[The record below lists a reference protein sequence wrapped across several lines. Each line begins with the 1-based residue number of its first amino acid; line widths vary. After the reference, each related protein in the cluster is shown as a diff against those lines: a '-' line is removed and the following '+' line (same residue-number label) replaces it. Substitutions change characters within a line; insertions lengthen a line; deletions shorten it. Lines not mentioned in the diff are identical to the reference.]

1 MTPLTRDELK
11 SKTAIV
17 ILAFAEYESLE
28 LSLATHARFSVDA
41 GVPIFILQ
49 NGRGTYDT
57 ERTLSVGKRY
67 EKLFPQTIRVI
78 DHIPP
83 QKPYLAIRRLFEEEL
98 FGEYAYIIKL
108 DDDVMVLTPD
118 WIDTL
123 IDCYIRSRDRYGE
136 DLAYVTS
143 LVNNNPYGFKQLL
156 ARNEALSREYFAD
169 LARPHMIGC
178 APDDSRNPY
187 RLVPKETVY
196 GGGFGT
202 IWQLPY
208 IARWIHEKTTLR
220 PACYVDL
227 TKDFGLAEVDA
238 RERYSINCMLF
249 RKELW
254 KEMSNGGTDDEL
266 MLHEYCMLNRKRI
279 VADLSLPMVHLAF
292 YSQREEL
299 RDTFSQIRD
308 VYTAYLALPFP
319 IAMCGDRMIEVEN
332 RLRFMEK
339 NMGRGKKRVRNGDP
353 PWLVRKCRGG
363 IQCYRDHGL
372 RYTVR
377 RFFEHITGRA

>member
-1 MTPLTRDELK
+1 MNALTRDELK
-11 SKTAIV
+11 AKTAIV

-28 LSLATHARFSVDA
+28 LSLAAHARFSVDA

-67 EKLFPQTIRVI
+67 QWLFPQTIRVI
-78 DHIPP
+78 EHIPP
-83 QKPYLAIRRLFEEEL
+83 QKPYDAIRQLFEDEL
-98 FGEYAYIIKL
+98 LADYSYIIKL

-118 WIDTL
+118 WINKL
-123 IDCYIRSRDRYGE
+123 IDCYVCSYNQYGK

-156 ARNEALSREYFAD
+156 ELNEALSQEYFAK

-178 APDDSRNPY
+178 SPEDSSNPY

-220 PACYVDL
+220 PEYYVDF
-227 TKDFGLAEVDA
+227 TKNLGLAEIDA
-238 RERYSINCMLF
+238 RDRYSINCMLF
-249 RKELW
+249 QKELW
-254 KEMSNGGTDDEL
+254 KEMSNGGADDEL

-279 VADLSLPMVHLAF
+279 FADLSIPMVHLAF

-299 RDTFSQIRD
+299 RDMFSQIRD
-308 VYTAYLALPFP
+308 VYTDYLALPFP
-319 IAMCGDRMIEVEN
+319 IAMCSDRMIEAEN

-339 NMGRGKKRVRNGDP
+339 NMDRGNKRFRDENP
-353 PWLVRKCRGG
+353 PWLIRKYRGG
-363 IQCYRDHGL
+363 VQCFRDHGL